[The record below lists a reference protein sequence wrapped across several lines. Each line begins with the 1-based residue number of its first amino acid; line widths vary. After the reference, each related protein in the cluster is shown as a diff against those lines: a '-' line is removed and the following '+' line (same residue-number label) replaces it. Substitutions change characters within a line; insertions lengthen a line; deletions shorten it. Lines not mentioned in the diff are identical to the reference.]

1 MGLNRSGASADA
13 GSVST
18 GSWNAIQPA
27 RASRFARLS
36 ATLRALAWLG
46 LTLVVL
52 VAGVIHWSD
61 DRSADLAGAQ
71 MACAMA
77 APLIALLGAAYTAR
91 GRRRSAAFALV
102 LSVVAA
108 GGWVALLFV

>member
-1 MGLNRSGASADA
+1 MSS
-13 GSVST
+13 
-18 GSWNAIQPA
+18 GSWDAVQPA

-36 ATLRALAWLG
+36 ATLRSLAWLG
-46 LTLVVL
+46 ITLVVL

-61 DRSADLAGAQ
+61 DRSADFAGAQ

-77 APLIALLGAAYTAR
+77 AALFALLGAAYTAR
-91 GRRRSAAFALV
+91 GRRHSAVLALV
-102 LSVVAA
+102 LSVAAA